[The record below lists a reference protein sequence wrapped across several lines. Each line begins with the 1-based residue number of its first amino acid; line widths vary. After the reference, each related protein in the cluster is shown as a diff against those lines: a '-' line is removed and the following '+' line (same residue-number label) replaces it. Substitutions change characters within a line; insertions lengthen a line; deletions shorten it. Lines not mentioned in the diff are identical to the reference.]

1 MYAHKL
7 FHFAVHLKLIQYCN
21 SAIPHSKIPQ
31 MHYWRLWSCDELLK
45 TKLHWMQEG
54 ESRPEFKALHLEVVL
69 LVVQMG
75 KTLPAMWVT
84 WVQSLG
90 QGDPLEEGMATHSS
104 ILAWR
109 VPWTEKLRHFACV
122 SGISMESRRHD
133 VTALN
138 VEEESWRCSGSP
150 VEESWKHS
158 HPLGQKRS
166 DSSGHPR
173 PALSLQ
179 PSHCLEAAA
188 VMPEAYCVSCP
199 AKDKLTL
206 FNER

>member
-104 ILAWR
+104 ILAWS
-109 VPWTEKLRHFACV
+109 VPMDREDWQATVHGVVKSWTRLGNSAH
-122 SGISMESRRHD
+122 
-133 VTALN
+133 
-138 VEEESWRCSGSP
+138 
-150 VEESWKHS
+150 HS
-158 HPLGQKRS
+158 VYLLIPYS
-166 DSSGHPR
+166 
-173 PALSLQ
+173 
-179 PSHCLEAAA
+179 
-188 VMPEAYCVSCP
+188 
-199 AKDKLTL
+199 
-206 FNER
+206 